1 MKTDSQEIQVK
12 RKYSSTL
19 RLWHWLNALVII
31 GSLTTVLINST
42 LNDRKDAV
50 TVYQQNTENAAL
62 SAAQIQS
69 VVHQQ
74 EDRVWE
80 IHVYFGYALAG
91 LLLFRLVLE
100 FFQLADQK
108 FIRLLKFTYLHYKE
122 TKEHRFKAQ
131 KKFVVKLV
139 YVVFYILLII
149 MVSTG
154 LTMVFQDDLGISRNI
169 GHNVKEVHGFTMYL
183 ILTFIAAH
191 IVGVYLA
198 ERSDQRGITSDMIN
212 GGE

>member
-108 FIRLLKFTYLHYKE
+108 FIRLLKFTYQHYKE